1 MKCWQ
6 AERFVFTSLRA
17 TTRNTDINKAALHSA
32 KKCNVCS
39 ARFRSE
45 NKLPERGIGKV
56 EFMKRLF
63 KRSLATFLLLR
74 LLQLFIVLGTD
85 ASAPLHLLHFYK
97 HS

>member
-1 MKCWQ
+1 
-6 AERFVFTSLRA
+6 
-17 TTRNTDINKAALHSA
+17 
-32 KKCNVCS
+32 
-39 ARFRSE
+39 
-45 NKLPERGIGKV
+45 
-56 EFMKRLF
+56 MKRLF